1 MFKTFILAT
10 IAAAAAAIN
19 TSQEQLLAQLRS
31 ETESTKHTCLSV
43 AKRDKAAL
51 DDFYKI
57 LSSKKAYT
65 DKDFT
70 ADLSAV
76 YWSDIDTIA
85 ANESALK
92 TDY

>member
-10 IAAAAAAIN
+10 IAAAASA
-19 TSQEQLLAQLRS
+19 TSNLEQLLAQLGS
-31 ETESTKHTCLSV
+31 ETESAKHTCLSV
-43 AKRDKAAL
+43 ANRDKAAL

-70 ADLSAV
+70 ADQSAV

-92 TDY
+92 TKV